1 MSAGC
6 KFCGDEHCMCEACK
20 SMRGLLQ
27 ELQTTASNGTG
38 TRAEQMLEEMKQM
51 LEKAGNSKENGSA
64 LKGIE

>member
-51 LEKAGNSKENGSA
+51 LEKAGNSKENSTA